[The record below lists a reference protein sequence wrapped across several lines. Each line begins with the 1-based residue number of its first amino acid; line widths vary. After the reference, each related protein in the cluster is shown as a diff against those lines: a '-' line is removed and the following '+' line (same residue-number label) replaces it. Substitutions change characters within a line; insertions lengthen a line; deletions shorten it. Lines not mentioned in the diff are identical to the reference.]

1 MNSKTFVCLLSR
13 NGINSPIPSK
23 RQNFS
28 QLHTDS
34 PCDHLLLEF
43 RLAVELHEGGFLEK
57 IFPVMIGDYDI
68 EKNVFGNYFNN
79 KCHPQCQNIT
89 IPSLETALLECME
102 NEGLGSPLFP
112 DRTINSLMTAIVT
125 FQGAFVQGDK
135 RIAFDSAVMEM
146 TKMCVHNE
154 EHKVFTEK
162 EALHEQIAVIQE
174 NEFLRREVATLR
186 GVRLSQVYAP
196 RDAEFVTQHMSTRKR
211 TTNH

>member
-13 NGINSPIPSK
+13 NGINSPILSK

-28 QLHTDS
+28 QLHIDS

-57 IFPVMIGDYDI
+57 IFPVMIGDYDL
-68 EKNVFGNYFNN
+68 ERNAFGNYFND
-79 KCHPQCQNIT
+79 KCHPNCSNVS
-89 IPSLETALLECME
+89 IPSLENALLECME

-112 DRTINSLMTAIVT
+112 GRTISSLMSAITT

-135 RIAFDSAVMEM
+135 RIAFDSAVIEI

-154 EHKVFTEK
+154 KHKVFTEK

-186 GVRLSQVYAP
+186 GVRLSQVYSP
-196 RDAEFVTQHMSTRKR
+196 RDAELVPQRMSSRKR
-211 TTNH
+211 TTNT